1 MAICRSSSSSSSC
14 VAMGGRLC
22 KLRLLG
28 VLLVAL
34 QAVSKSPLGV
44 LSLNIEGQWLMQW
57 KSSLTYTD
65 NTSVDPTQSWKASD
79 STPCKWTGIFCTN
92 GSVTSIDLFNYA
104 ALNGILPQNIF
115 GEFLD
120 TSSTSIHVRDNMSL
134 MWCCPESCR
143 LSHVSRVTS
152 IWTQLS

>member
-44 LSLNIEGQWLMQW
+44 LSLNVEGQWLMQW
-57 KSSLTYTD
+57 KTSSLNYTD
-65 NTSVDPTQSWKASD
+65 NTTVDPTKSWKASAP
-79 STPCKWTGIFCTN
+79 TPCKWTGIICTN
-92 GSVTSIDLFNYA
+92 GSVTSINLHNYQ
-104 ALNGILPQNIF
+104 ALNGTVPQNIF

-120 TSSTSIHVRDNMSL
+120 TSPTSIHVRDNMSI
-134 MWCCPESCR
+134 P
-143 LSHVSRVTS
+143 
-152 IWTQLS
+152 

>member
-44 LSLNIEGQWLMQW
+44 LSLNVEGQWLMQW
-57 KSSLTYTD
+57 KSSLNYTD
-65 NTSVDPTQSWKASD
+65 NTTVDPTKSWKASA
-79 STPCKWTGIFCTN
+79 STPCKWTGIICTN
-92 GSVTSIDLFNYA
+92 GSVTSINLHNYM
-104 ALNGILPQNIF
+104 ALNGTVPQNIF

-120 TSSTSIHVRDNMSL
+120 TSPTSIHVRDNMSIP
-134 MWCCPESCR
+134 CCGAA
-143 LSHVSRVTS
+143 LSHVD
-152 IWTQLS
+152 